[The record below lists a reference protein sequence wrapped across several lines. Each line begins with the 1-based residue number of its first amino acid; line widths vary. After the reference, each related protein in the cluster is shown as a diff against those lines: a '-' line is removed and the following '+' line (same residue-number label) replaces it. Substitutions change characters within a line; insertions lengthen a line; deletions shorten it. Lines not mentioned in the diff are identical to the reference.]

1 MSRPIS
7 RWDWLIVGAG
17 FTGAVLAERI
27 ATQLDQ
33 TLERL
38 AQAGEH
44 RERLEVAIQ
53 LVDLL
58 RAQTTAS
65 AEPEDGD
72 KNDSYLDWNGALD
85 GLSRSDLAL
94 LLRTVELV
102 VQAQTFS
109 RERLQFALRI
119 SQDSAVQMTRSLELM
134 GVVAAG
140 EPNAQRRVLVSV
152 RTLPVLL
159 AKLLSSGEYEHSFQ
173 SPQEQRVAS

>member
-1 MSRPIS
+1 MT
-7 RWDWLIVGAG
+7 V
-17 FTGAVLAERI
+17 
-27 ATQLDQ
+27 LDQ
-33 TLERL
+33 SPFTRFTDPYISDIGVTAPF
-38 AQAGEH
+38 AQKTAG
-44 RERLEVAIQ
+44 
-53 LVDLL
+53 
-58 RAQTTAS
+58 
-65 AEPEDGD
+65 
-72 KNDSYLDWNGALD
+72 DSYLDWNGALD